1 MIVELTVAITPKA
14 TTTRL
19 KLCCVVRTAFSP
31 GERSDH
37 LTCPVSPVSVMP
49 FRCGAG
55 EGLGVE
61 PCVACT
67 FCDAEKA
74 LRPSAALRVEDGCM
88 RGSKK
93 DGRRSA
99 IASEGLYIA
108 AMVALVNS
116 VAREER
122 WRCGG
127 GVVHHAMMQAK
138 AEAAAGRP
146 SVNVAAPT
154 SS

>member
-1 MIVELTVAITPKA
+1 MLVKLTVAITPNA
-14 TTTRL
+14 TTTKL
-19 KLCCVVRTAFSP
+19 KLCCVVRTAFST

-37 LTCPVSPVSVMP
+37 LTCPVSPVKVMP

-55 EGLGVE
+55 EGCGVE

-74 LRPSAALRVEDGCM
+74 LRPSAAVRVEDGCM

-99 IASEGLYIA
+99 MASEGRYIA
-108 AMVALVNS
+108 AMLL
-116 VAREER
+116 
-122 WRCGG
+122 W
-127 GVVHHAMMQAK
+127 
-138 AEAAAGRP
+138 
-146 SVNVAAPT
+146 
-154 SS
+154 